1 MNKIEQEKQVRG
13 WITTNYRPWGIESR
27 VKQDRTRKTSKRVDN
42 NQLSA
47 VGDKRKI
54 ESRVKLV
61 DELHFEANH
70 SDPDDNL
77 NALLKVYSFTIL
89 TKMFLTIKVLN
100 GACFAW

>member
-27 VKQDRTRKTSKRVDN
+27 VKH
-42 NQLSA
+42 
-47 VGDKRKI
+47 
-54 ESRVKLV
+54 V
-61 DELHFEANH
+61 DESHFEANH

>member
-1 MNKIEQEKQVRG
+1 M
-13 WITTNYRPWGIESR
+13 
-27 VKQDRTRKTSKRVDN
+27 
-42 NQLSA
+42 
-47 VGDKRKI
+47 GDKRKI

-89 TKMFLTIKVLN
+89 TKMFLTIKVLS
-100 GACFAW
+100 GACFAWKIGRGRSRNCSPETGGGNNRHC